1 MRRIIAFLI
10 AAIILAPCA
19 YAGDDTVFTHGCED
33 KAVALTFDDGPH
45 PSQTG
50 RILSILDKYGVKA
63 TFFEIGQNVR
73 LYPDVTAKVANAGH
87 EIGSHTYSHRYM
99 RGIGV
104 SGVTDEIKKTDEA
117 ILDACGTTPRFLRPP
132 GGIYD
137 SSVVDAANDAGKT
150 VTLWSIDTNDWAHKS
165 RDGIVDEV
173 LSHVRGGDIILM
185 HDYVTG
191 AWHTPEALEIIIPEL
206 MSRGYRFVTVSELY
220 AIYRA
225 QNSSASIAQTPT
237 VLYSLPSKS
246 ASR

>member
-1 MRRIIAFLI
+1 MRRLISFLI
-10 AAIILAPCA
+10 AALILAPCV
-19 YAGDDTVFTHGCED
+19 YADDSIVFTHGCED

-45 PSQTG
+45 PSQTD

-73 LYPDVTAKVANAGH
+73 LYPDVTARVAKAGH
-87 EIGSHTYSHRYM
+87 EIGSHTDSHRYM
-99 RGIGV
+99 RGIGA

-117 ILDACGTTPRFLRPP
+117 ILGACGITPRFIRPP

-137 SSVVDAANDAGKT
+137 STVVDAANAAGKT

-165 RDGIVDEV
+165 RDGIVNEV
-173 LSHVRGGDIILM
+173 LT

-220 AIYRA
+220 EIYRA
-225 QNSSASIAQTPT
+225 QNSSASIAHTPT